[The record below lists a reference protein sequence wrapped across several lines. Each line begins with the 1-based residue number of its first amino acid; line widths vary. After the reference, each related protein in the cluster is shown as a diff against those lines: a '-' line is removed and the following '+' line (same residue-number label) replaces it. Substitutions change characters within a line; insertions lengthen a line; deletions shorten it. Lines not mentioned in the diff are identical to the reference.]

1 MPARDYR
8 RVEAAIA
15 YLRENVE
22 SQPSLGDVAA
32 HVGLSPFH
40 FERLFRRWAGT
51 TPKRFLQAATLAR
64 AKAALAES
72 RSVLDAAYDAGLS
85 GPGRLHDLFVAVEAV
100 TPGDFKRGG
109 DGLTIRYGVHETPL
123 GPALVGLTARGLCAL
138 SFVDDG
144 AEAAAVADLAAA
156 WPEAVLVEDA
166 GATRAVAEAAVLRA
180 SGDLVGGGGRAPLRV
195 LLRGTNFQ
203 LQVWQALLRIPPG
216 RVLAYDDV
224 AALLGRP
231 TAARAGGRAGG
242 PNPGAVLIPCHR
254 VLRKDGALGG
264 YRWGLDRKRA
274 LLAREAV
281 AGEAVAPLRE
291 AA

>member
-1 MPARDYR
+1 METRDYR

-15 YLRENVE
+15 YLRTNVHR
-22 SQPSLGDVAA
+22 QPSLSDVAA

-51 TPKRFLQAATLAR
+51 TPKRFLQAVTLAH
-64 AKAALAES
+64 AKEALAES

-100 TPGDFKRGG
+100 TLGEFKRGG
-109 DGLTIRYGVHETPL
+109 EGLTVRYGVHPTPL
-123 GPALVGLTARGLCAL
+123 GPALVGLTERGVCAL
-138 SFVDDG
+138 SFVDEGEG
-144 AEAAAVADLAAA
+144 AQAVADLAAA
-156 WPEAVLVEDA
+156 WPEADLVEDPE
-166 GATRAVAEAAVLRA
+166 ATRAVVEAAFSEGEERE
-180 SGDLVGGGGRAPLRV
+180 PLRV

-203 LQVWQALLRIPPG
+203 LQVWRALLRIPPG

-224 AALLGRP
+224 AALLERP
-231 TAARAGGRAGG
+231 TAARAVGRAVGQ
-242 PNPGAVLIPCHR
+242 NPVAVLIPCHR

-281 AGEAVAPLRE
+281 ASGVAAPWRE

>member
-15 YLRENVE
+15 YLRLNVDR
-22 SQPSLGDVAA
+22 QPSLGDVAA

-51 TPKRFLQAATLAR
+51 TPKRFLQAVTLAR
-64 AKAALAES
+64 AKEALAAS

-85 GPGRLHDLFVAVEAV
+85 GPGRLHDLFVTVEAV
-100 TPGDFKRGG
+100 TPGEFKQRGE
-109 DGLTIRYGVHETPL
+109 GLTIRYGVHETPL

-138 SFVDDG
+138 SFVDEG
-144 AEAAAVADLAAA
+144 EEAAAVAALAAA
-156 WPEAVLVEDA
+156 WPEAALVEDPA
-166 GATRAVAEAAVLRA
+166 ATRPVVDAAFAEGERH
-180 SGDLVGGGGRAPLRV
+180 APLRV

-231 TAARAGGRAGG
+231 TAARAVGRAVGQ
-242 PNPGAVLIPCHR
+242 NPVAVLIPCHR

-274 LLAREAV
+274 LLAREAI
-281 AGEAVAPLRE
+281 APLRE

>member
-1 MPARDYR
+1 METRDYR

-15 YLRENVE
+15 YLRDHAEA
-22 SQPSLGDVAA
+22 QPSLGDVAA

-51 TPKRFLQAATLAR
+51 TPKRFLQAVTLER

-85 GPGRLHDLFVAVEAV
+85 GPGRLHDLFVTVEAV
-100 TPGDFKRGG
+100 TPGEFKRGG

-123 GPALVGLTARGLCAL
+123 GPALVGLTERGLCAL
-138 SFVDDG
+138 SFVDEG
-144 AEAAAVADLAAA
+144 AETKAVADLAAA
-156 WPEAVLVEDA
+156 WPEADLVEDA
-166 GATRAVAEAAVLRA
+166 EVTRAVVDAAFA
-180 SGDLVGGGGRAPLRV
+180 AGADRAPLRV

-203 LQVWQALLRIPPG
+203 LQVWRALLRIPPG

-231 TAARAGGRAGG
+231 TAARAVGRAVGQ
-242 PNPGAVLIPCHR
+242 NPVAVLIPCHR

-264 YRWGLDRKRA
+264 YRWGLDRKRV
-274 LLAREAV
+274 LLAREALG
-281 AGEAVAPLRE
+281 AEAAAWRE

>member
-1 MPARDYR
+1 MPTRDYR

-156 WPEAVLVEDA
+156 WPEAALVEDA
-166 GATRAVAEAAVLRA
+166 GATRAVAEAAFLRA

-216 RVLAYDDV
+216 RVLAYGANGTQVVNDTV
-224 AALLGRP
+224 
-231 TAARAGGRAGG
+231 
-242 PNPGAVLIPCHR
+242 PNWRNVTPC
-254 VLRKDGALGG
+254 GN
-264 YRWGLDRKRA
+264 
-274 LLAREAV
+274 
-281 AGEAVAPLRE
+281 
-291 AA
+291 